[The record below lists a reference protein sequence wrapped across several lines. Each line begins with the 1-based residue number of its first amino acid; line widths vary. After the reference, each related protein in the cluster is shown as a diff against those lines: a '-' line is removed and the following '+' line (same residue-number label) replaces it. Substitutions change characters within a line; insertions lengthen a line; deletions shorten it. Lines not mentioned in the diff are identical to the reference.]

1 MALLSL
7 QCPQTPDLSVDILNK
22 MLTFFRINN
31 FINGNHMKPEKVIA
45 GKYVL
50 IVDDEQDVL
59 DSLVELLDM
68 CRLDTASSF
77 SEAKKL
83 LEENQYDIAVLD
95 IMGVDGYELLKI
107 SNSRNIPALMLT
119 AHALSSDNLKRSAE
133 EGAAY
138 YAPKDKINDIASF
151 LADVFESIDEGKS
164 PWIKVFDRL
173 GRFFDQRFHGTDW
186 REQQKEYFDK
196 IISKGY

>member
-1 MALLSL
+1 
-7 QCPQTPDLSVDILNK
+7 
-22 MLTFFRINN
+22 
-31 FINGNHMKPEKVIA
+31 MKPEKVIA

-50 IVDDEQDVL
+50 IVDDEQDIL
-59 DSLVELLDM
+59 DTLVELLDM

-83 LEENQYDIAVLD
+83 LKENQYDIAVLD

-138 YAPKDKINDIASF
+138 YVPKDKIKGIASF

-173 GRFFDQRFHGTDW
+173 GGFFDQRFHGTHW
-186 REQQKEYFDK
+186 REEEKEFYDK
-196 IISKGY
+196 IVRQSY

>member
-1 MALLSL
+1 
-7 QCPQTPDLSVDILNK
+7 
-22 MLTFFRINN
+22 
-31 FINGNHMKPEKVIA
+31 MKPEKVIA

-59 DSLVELLDM
+59 DTLVELLDM

-83 LEENQYDIAVLD
+83 LEKHPYDIAVLD

-107 SNSRNIPALMLT
+107 ANSRNIPALMLT

-138 YAPKDKINDIASF
+138 YAPKEKINDTADFI
-151 LADVFESIDEGKS
+151 ADVFEAIDEGKS

-173 GRFFDQRFHGTDW
+173 GGFYDKQFHGTHW
-186 REQQKEYFDK
+186 REQEKEFFENK
-196 IISKGY
+196 MRQSI

>member
-1 MALLSL
+1 M
-7 QCPQTPDLSVDILNK
+7 LN
-22 MLTFFRINN
+22 FFKIANVTE
-31 FINGNHMKPEKVIA
+31 GNQMKPEKVID
-45 GKYVL
+45 GRYVL

-59 DSLVELLDM
+59 DALVELLDM

-173 GRFFDQRFHGTDW
+173 GRFFDKRFYGTHW
-186 REQQKEYFDK
+186 REEQKEFIDK
-196 IISKGY
+196 ISSQSY

>member
-1 MALLSL
+1 
-7 QCPQTPDLSVDILNK
+7 
-22 MLTFFRINN
+22 
-31 FINGNHMKPEKVIA
+31 MKSEKVIA

-59 DSLVELLDM
+59 DTLVEYLDM

-77 SEAKKL
+77 GEAKKL

-95 IMGVDGYELLKI
+95 IMGVDGFELLKI
-107 SNSRNIPALMLT
+107 ANSRNIPAVMLT

-138 YAPKDKINDIASF
+138 YAPKDKISEIAAF
-151 LADVFESIDEGKS
+151 LADVFEAIDEGIS
-164 PWIKVFDRL
+164 PWEKFLFRLDRY
-173 GRFFDQRFHGTDW
+173 FNKKFHGTDW
-186 REQQKEYFDK
+186 RKKLEKYVKTKDF
-196 IISKGY
+196 

>member
-1 MALLSL
+1 
-7 QCPQTPDLSVDILNK
+7 
-22 MLTFFRINN
+22 
-31 FINGNHMKPEKVIA
+31 MKPEKVIA
-45 GKYVL
+45 GRYVL

-59 DSLVELLDM
+59 DTLVELLNM
-68 CRLDTASSF
+68 CKLDTASSF

-138 YAPKDKINDIASF
+138 YAPKDKINDITSF

-164 PWIKVFDRL
+164 PWLKVFDRL
-173 GRFFDQRFHGTDW
+173 GRFFDQRFHGTHW
-186 REQQKEYFDK
+186 REEEKEFYDK
-196 IISKGY
+196 IMKQGL

>member
-1 MALLSL
+1 
-7 QCPQTPDLSVDILNK
+7 
-22 MLTFFRINN
+22 
-31 FINGNHMKPEKVIA
+31 MKPQKVIA

-59 DSLVELLDM
+59 DTLVELLDM

-83 LEENQYDIAVLD
+83 LEKNEYDIAVLD
-95 IMGVDGYELLKI
+95 IMGVDGYKLLEI
-107 SNSRNIPALMLT
+107 ANSRKIPAVMLT

-138 YAPKDKINDIASF
+138 YAPKDKMDDIAAF
-151 LADVFESIDEGKS
+151 LADVFEAIDKGKS
-164 PWIKVFDRL
+164 PWKRMFDRL
-173 GRFFDQRFHGTDW
+173 GSFYDRRFHGTDW
-186 REQQKEYFDK
+186 REQQKEFWDEK
-196 IISKGY
+196 LSQVAPGYRYYKETLEDQTEKK

>member
-1 MALLSL
+1 MKAEKLL
-7 QCPQTPDLSVDILNK
+7 
-22 MLTFFRINN
+22 
-31 FINGNHMKPEKVIA
+31 A

-59 DSLVELLDM
+59 DTLVELLDV
-68 CRLDTASSF
+68 CKLDTASSF

-83 LEENQYDIAVLD
+83 LEKNEYDIAVLD

-107 SNSRNIPALMLT
+107 ANSRNIPALMLT

-138 YAPKDKINDIASF
+138 YAPKDKMDDIATF
-151 LADVFESIDEGKS
+151 LADVFEAIDEGKS
-164 PWIKVFDRL
+164 TWGKMFSRL
-173 GRFFDQRFHGTDW
+173 GSFYDKKFHGTGW
-186 REQQKEYFDK
+186 REKEKDFWEEK
-196 IISKGY
+196 ISKLPRY